1 MKQIVRY
8 YERQYALDDR
18 ITFNMMLHN
27 VEIMPGKN
35 RYTQNVEAYVEY
47 FRHLELFLRYCVD
60 RGVEFVA
67 LEELHSIYSRGRDVP
82 SARRKT
88 ERDRGRGP
96 VASRSGTEPGAS

>member
-47 FRHLELFLRYCVD
+47 FPASRVVPTVLRRQG
-60 RGVEFVA
+60 RGVRYTRGTA
-67 LEELHSIYSRGRDVP
+67 LHLF
-82 SARRKT
+82 ARPR
-88 ERDRGRGP
+88 
-96 VASRSGTEPGAS
+96 RS